1 MNSLLSPY
9 RFVLD
14 GKMPSSEFGLSRDQG
29 RKNCTVFLILG
40 DISMVGEL
48 CGFQSDAL
56 MSPCLSELVPVS
68 RMSIFALET
77 EKGQNKKLNDRL
89 DVLKCDILGY
99 Q

>member
-1 MNSLLSPY
+1 
-9 RFVLD
+9 
-14 GKMPSSEFGLSRDQG
+14 
-29 RKNCTVFLILG
+29 
-40 DISMVGEL
+40 MVGEQ

-89 DVLKCDILGY
+89 DVLKCDILG
-99 Q
+99 